1 MSRPERPAARSPDV
15 GCSVAWNFGCRDVAG
30 LALVAIW
37 WWSWIVVQVSSPQ
50 PISSATRY
58 PSRPIACSSA
68 APEIRR
74 HPSPHPNS
82 TRASTPPHRSPPSP
96 TGCATSPRSAVRGLV
111 QLRVVIGCSTALPP
125 AAAPAPPP
133 QSAPWQSAQPLDC
146 ASPGFAVD
154 PPARPPASAPLPAA
168 PLQMGIPS
176 PCW

>member
-1 MSRPERPAARSPDV
+1 MSRPDRPAARSPDV

-37 WWSWIVVQVSSPQ
+37 WWCWIVVQVASPQ

-82 TRASTPPHRSPPSP
+82 TRASTPPPRSPPSP
-96 TGCATSPRSAVRGLV
+96 TGCATSPRPALAWPICLPPAPASTASFFAMPCASPLAGHRQHRRLACAPDRCPQTSRLWGLG
-111 QLRVVIGCSTALPP
+111 LRVVRRATRDFTDSC
-125 AAAPAPPP
+125 
-133 QSAPWQSAQPLDC
+133 
-146 ASPGFAVD
+146 
-154 PPARPPASAPLPAA
+154 
-168 PLQMGIPS
+168 
-176 PCW
+176 

>member
-1 MSRPERPAARSPDV
+1 MSRPDRPAARSPDV

-37 WWSWIVVQVSSPQ
+37 WWCWIVVQVASPQ

-82 TRASTPPHRSPPSP
+82 TRASTPPPRSPPSP
-96 TGCATSPRSAVRGLV
+96 TGCATSPRPALAWP
-111 QLRVVIGCSTALPP
+111 ICLPP
-125 AAAPAPPP
+125 APASTASSSATPCASPSGGSPAAPAAGLCPRSLPVNGRVVG
-133 QSAPWQSAQPLDC
+133 C
-146 ASPGFAVD
+146 RASG
-154 PPARPPASAPLPAA
+154 RAA
-168 PLQMGIPS
+168 GYP
-176 PCW
+176 

>member
-37 WWSWIVVQVSSPQ
+37 WWCWIVVQVASPQ

-82 TRASTPPHRSPPSP
+82 TRASTPPPRSPPSP
-96 TGCATSPRSAVRGLV
+96 TGCATSPRPALAWP
-111 QLRVVIGCSTALPP
+111 ICLPP
-125 AAAPAPPP
+125 APASTASFFAMP
-133 QSAPWQSAQPLDC
+133 C
-146 ASPGFAVD
+146 ASPFGGSPTA
-154 PPARPPASAPLPAA
+154 PALGLCPRSLPANEQIVGSRA
-168 PLQMGIPS
+168 SGCAAGHP
-176 PCW
+176 